1 MLPKDVRCYFALA
14 KRLLAEVDFSAL
26 SQETRS
32 QYSALAKEAISEV
45 LEARPNARIGTVVR
59 IATDQIQDEVGEL
72 VAQDEDRQAVDKIVE
87 AAMDKFLANSDLF
100 GADAETG
107 DRIAGVIWDH
117 MEAVAKDWCPQ
128 SSYSTVP
135 GALPRDVQSSAPCEK
150 AARSRWA
157 FRSRN
162 PDPGDS
168 HATVVSSF
176 WAGSVRAPHGLQQA
190 VRPAYR
196 TA

>member
-87 AAMDKFLANSDLF
+87 AAMDKFLANSDLG

-107 DRIAGVIWDH
+107 DRIAGLVRQYMEEVAMDWWLDATTS
-117 MEAVAKDWCPQ
+117 MEAVIDDLIGEA
-128 SSYSTVP
+128 T
-135 GALPRDVQSSAPCEK
+135 
-150 AARSRWA
+150 SRA
-157 FRSRN
+157 
-162 PDPGDS
+162 DAEID
-168 HATVVSSF
+168 AIL
-176 WAGSVRAPHGLQQA
+176 AGQEDDETEEEECDA
-190 VRPAYR
+190 
-196 TA
+196 